1 MNGYIV
7 TLSIIAA
14 VASTGAMAINAIIR
28 KRELAR
34 AREQAASARLSAVE
48 DRLANHAQSLN
59 LLWQEVNF
67 PPPKNQAAKDNAPK
81 AAAESPSTKHTAI
94 PCSDPVVKHE
104 YAYPRHDEPAKPII
118 SRRRTNTKNYRG
130 HGKGDNA
137 RLRLTDEQMVAMME
151 MADRGMN
158 NREIAEV
165 FDISKSTVQRILSGG
180 FRPGNQKGKA

>member
-48 DRLANHAQSLN
+48 DRLANNAQSLN

-130 HGKGDNA
+130 HGKGHNA
-137 RLRLTDEQMVAMME
+137 RLRLSDEQMIAMME
-151 MADRGMN
+151 MADRGMTN
-158 NREIAEV
+158 KEIAEV
-165 FDISKSTVQRILSGG
+165 FDISTTTVHRILT
-180 FRPGNQKGKA
+180 GNFQNGTQKGKA